1 MFQQHKNKSDIKYQI
16 LVSVIGLL
24 LVFVLTVFPP
34 TVTGDFPWRKTVI
47 GVIFS
52 IFCVLGILAVFS
64 SNQCGKIINQKKKTV
79 DSDSAKLVSHGAS
92 TVLQGHHPTCGMF
105 AAHIFRIKD
114 KTWCAACIGLL
125 IGGLLALAGASVY
138 FFGGWHVAE
147 HSSLMILLGTVG
159 VSFGLFQFKFKN
171 LIRLFMNAI
180 FVLGTLFILIG
191 VDELVRNLVF
201 DLFAVSLIV
210 FWLFTRISL
219 SQWDQ
224 KVICSG
230 CETENCSF
238 REYKKG
244 EGLASAIHGV

>member
-1 MFQQHKNKSDIKYQI
+1 MPQQHKNKSDIKYQI

-34 TVTGDFPWRKTVI
+34 TVIGDFPWRKTVI

-64 SNQCGKIINQKKKTV
+64 PNQCGKIINLKKKTV
-79 DSDSAKLVSHGAS
+79 GSDSAKLVSHGAS
-92 TVLQGHHPTCGMF
+92 TVLQGHHPTCGRF

-180 FVLGTLFILIG
+180 FVIGTLFILIG
-191 VDELVRNLVF
+191 VDELVRSLVF
-201 DLFAVSLIV
+201 DLFVVSLIV

-219 SQWDQ
+219 SQWDHE
-224 KVICSG
+224 VICSG

-238 REYKKG
+238 RENKKG
-244 EGLASAIHGV
+244 EGLAFAIHGV

>member
-64 SNQCGKIINQKKKTV
+64 SNQCGKIRNLKKKTV
-79 DSDSAKLVSHGAS
+79 GSDSAKLVSHGTS

-105 AAHIFRIKD
+105 DAHIFRIKD

-147 HSSLMILLGTVG
+147 HSSLMVLLGILG
-159 VSFGLFQFKFKN
+159 VSFGLFQFKFRN
-171 LIRLFMNAI
+171 LVRLFVNTF
-180 FVLGTLFILIG
+180 FVLGALLMLVG
-191 VDELVRNLVF
+191 VDELVRSLFF
-201 DLFAVSLIV
+201 DLFVFSLIA

-219 SQWDQ
+219 SQWDHE
-224 KVICSG
+224 VICSG

-238 REYKKG
+238 RE
-244 EGLASAIHGV
+244 

>member
-64 SNQCGKIINQKKKTV
+64 PNQCGKIRNLKKKTV
-79 DSDSAKLVSHGAS
+79 GSDPAKLVSHGAS

-105 AAHIFRIKD
+105 DAHIFRIKD
-114 KTWCAACIGLL
+114 KIWCAACIGLL
-125 IGGLLALAGASVY
+125 LGGLLALAGASVY
-138 FFGGWHVAE
+138 FFGDWQVAE

-171 LIRLFMNAI
+171 LIRLVMNAI
-180 FVLGTLFILIG
+180 FVLGALSILIG
-191 VDELVRNLVF
+191 IDELVHSLIF
-201 DLFAVSLIV
+201 DLFVFSLIV
-210 FWLFTRISL
+210 FWLFTRILL
-219 SQWDQ
+219 SQWDHE
-224 KVICSG
+224 VICSG

-238 REYKKG
+238 RE
-244 EGLASAIHGV
+244 